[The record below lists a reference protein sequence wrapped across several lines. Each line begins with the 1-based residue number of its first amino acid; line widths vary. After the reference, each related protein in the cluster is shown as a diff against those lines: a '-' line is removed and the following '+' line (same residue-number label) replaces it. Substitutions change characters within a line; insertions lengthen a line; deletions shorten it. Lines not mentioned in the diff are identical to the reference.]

1 MHGLPQTFSPHR
13 TKTVRT
19 LASPAP
25 APQDGR
31 DARAGSGPGREGD
44 RVILVTGAT
53 GNVGAELVG
62 ALAEA
67 GRPVRALSRAGRAD
81 GLPSG
86 VEAVT
91 GDLNRP
97 ETVRDALDGV
107 TALFLMPGYGGQ
119 RQVLADARD
128 AGVERVVLLSG
139 KSAGTGDTANAV
151 AGYLIDAETAVRE
164 SGLAWTFLRPTSFM
178 SNALQL
184 ADQIRKG
191 DTVRVP
197 FPDVYTTDID
207 PYDIARAARSAL
219 LSDEFA
225 GRTLELTGP
234 EALLPADRVRVLG
247 EVLGR
252 DLRAVGLTHEETRAE
267 LEARMPTPYV
277 DAFFAFFVDGT
288 LDESV
293 VLPTVREVT
302 GRAPRAFADWAR
314 AHADAF

>member
-1 MHGLPQTFSPHR
+1 M
-13 TKTVRT
+13 
-19 LASPAP
+19 
-25 APQDGR
+25 
-31 DARAGSGPGREGD
+31 
-44 RVILVTGAT
+44 ILVTGAT

-67 GRPVRALSRAGRAD
+67 GRPVRALSRTGRRD
-81 GLPSG
+81 GLPSAASG
-86 VEAVT
+86 VEAVA

-97 ETVRDALDGV
+97 KTVRDALDGV

-119 RQVLADARD
+119 RQVLANARD

-164 SGLAWTFLRPTSFM
+164 SGLAWTCLRPTSFM

-207 PYDIARAARSAL
+207 PYDIAQAALSAL

-225 GRTLELTGP
+225 GRVLELTGP